1 MFYDITWTRTIAHDN
16 LIPMFANIVNLL
28 VYVRQACYICIYMSN
43 KSWLMYILFFCE
55 REHDRTTLTVAEVLL
70 VRRIQQKSY

>member
-16 LIPMFANIVNLL
+16 LISMFANIVNLL

-43 KSWLMYILFFCE
+43 KSWLMQYSYIL
-55 REHDRTTLTVAEVLL
+55 TVKQTHQVVSQGLKN
-70 VRRIQQKSY
+70 V